1 MKFGS
6 RRRLCRRTV
15 LAIFASCEAQRE
27 QAQNAGADRK
37 DLVLLD
43 MKLQK

>member
-15 LAIFASCEAQRE
+15 LAIFASCAAQTE
-27 QAQNAGADRK
+27 QAQNAGADRN

>member
-6 RRRLCRRTV
+6 RRRLCRRTL
-15 LAIFASCEAQRE
+15 LAILASCAAQRE

-37 DLVLLD
+37 DVMPLD
-43 MKLQK
+43 VKLQK